1 MGISE
6 TNNIK
11 QLKLGCLDKI
21 SEIRTMPPPS
31 LLLVSLLLLVLPHP
45 GVLGFHLPGTS
56 STSCTAPGHA
66 PGTCV
71 QITDCPSIEQFLEN
85 QITKEKV
92 KFFSKFSCG
101 FTNNIPNICCPLDN
115 NIVAGRTAATTT
127 TTPATTTTTTTT
139 TTATT
144 TTFRI
149 VEETTKPSRFRPRN
163 NDNDLR
169 LGFNEWRRN
178 TKCSSEFCRGRV

>member
-1 MGISE
+1 M
-6 TNNIK
+6 
-11 QLKLGCLDKI
+11 L
-21 SEIRTMPPPS
+21 PPS
-31 LLLVSLLLLVLPHP
+31 LLLASLLLLVAHP
-45 GVLGFHLPGTS
+45 GVLGFQLPGTS
-56 STSCTAPGHA
+56 STSCSAPGRT

-71 QITDCPSIEQFLEN
+71 QITECPSIEQFLEN

-101 FTNNIPNICCPLDN
+101 FTNNIPNICCPMDN
-115 NIVAGRTAATTT
+115 NIVASRTAATTT
-127 TTPATTTTTTTT
+127 TTPATTTTTT
-139 TTATT
+139 A
-144 TTFRI
+144 TFRI

-169 LGFNEWRRN
+169 LGFNEWRN

>member
-1 MGISE
+1 M
-6 TNNIK
+6 
-11 QLKLGCLDKI
+11 L
-21 SEIRTMPPPS
+21 PPS
-31 LLLVSLLLLVLPHP
+31 LLLLLGANP

-56 STSCTAPGHA
+56 STSCSAPGHT

-71 QITDCPSIEQFLEN
+71 QITECPSIEQFLEN
-85 QITKEKV
+85 QTTKEKV

-101 FTNNIPNICCPLDN
+101 FTNNIPNICCPMDN

-127 TTPATTTTTTTT
+127 TTPTTTTTTKT

-149 VEETTKPSRFRPRN
+149 VEETT
-163 NDNDLR
+163 
-169 LGFNEWRRN
+169 
-178 TKCSSEFCRGRV
+178 

>member
-1 MGISE
+1 M
-6 TNNIK
+6 
-11 QLKLGCLDKI
+11 
-21 SEIRTMPPPS
+21 RTMLSPS
-31 LLLVSLLLLVLPHP
+31 LLLASLLLLVVHP
-45 GVLGFHLPGTS
+45 GVFGFHLPGTS
-56 STSCTAPGHA
+56 STSCSAPGHT

-71 QITDCPSIEQFLEN
+71 QITECPSIEQFLEN

-101 FTNNIPNICCPLDN
+101 FTNNIPNICCPMDN
-115 NIVAGRTAATTT
+115 NIVASRTAATTT
-127 TTPATTTTTTTT
+127 TTPATTTTKTTT

-163 NDNDLR
+163 NENDLR
-169 LGFNEWRRN
+169 LGTFS
-178 TKCSSEFCRGRV
+178 KYF

>member
-1 MGISE
+1 
-6 TNNIK
+6 
-11 QLKLGCLDKI
+11 
-21 SEIRTMPPPS
+21 MPPPT
-31 LLLVSLLLLVLPHP
+31 LLLASLLLLVTHP
-45 GVLGFHLPGTS
+45 EVLGFHLPGTS
-56 STSCTAPGHA
+56 STSCSAPGHT

-71 QITDCPSIEQFLEN
+71 QITECPSIEQFLEN

-101 FTNNIPNICCPLDN
+101 FTNNIPNICCPMDN

-127 TTPATTTTTTTT
+127 TTP
-139 TTATT
+139 
-144 TTFRI
+144 TFRI
-149 VEETTKPSRFRPRN
+149 VEETTKPSIFRPRN

-169 LGFNEWRRN
+169 LGFNEWRN

>member
-1 MGISE
+1 MP
-6 TNNIK
+6 
-11 QLKLGCLDKI
+11 
-21 SEIRTMPPPS
+21 MPPPS
-31 LLLVSLLLLVLPHP
+31 FLLASLLLLVPHLK
-45 GVLGFHLPGTS
+45 VLGFHLPGSTA
-56 STSCTAPGHA
+56 TSCTAPGHT

-71 QITDCPSIEQFLEN
+71 QITECPSIEQFLEN

-92 KFFSKFSCG
+92 RFFSKFSCG
-101 FTNNIPNICCPLDN
+101 FTNNIPNICCPLEN
-115 NIVAGRTAATTT
+115 NIVVGRTAATT
-127 TTPATTTTTTTT
+127 
-139 TTATT
+139 TT

>member
-1 MGISE
+1 MG
-6 TNNIK
+6 
-11 QLKLGCLDKI
+11 QQQQI
-21 SEIRTMPPPS
+21 SEIRTMPPPTFI
-31 LLLVSLLLLVLPHP
+31 LTSLLLLVAHP
-45 GVLGFHLPGTS
+45 GVLSFHLPGTS
-56 STSCTAPGHA
+56 STSCSAPGHT

-71 QITDCPSIEQFLEN
+71 QITECPSIEQFLGN

-127 TTPATTTTTTTT
+127 TTTRTTT

-149 VEETTKPSRFRPRN
+149 VEETTKPGRFRP
-163 NDNDLR
+163 
-169 LGFNEWRRN
+169 
-178 TKCSSEFCRGRV
+178 

>member
-1 MGISE
+1 M
-6 TNNIK
+6 
-11 QLKLGCLDKI
+11 
-21 SEIRTMPPPS
+21 
-31 LLLVSLLLLVLPHP
+31 
-45 GVLGFHLPGTS
+45 
-56 STSCTAPGHA
+56 
-66 PGTCV
+66 
-71 QITDCPSIEQFLEN
+71 SIYFVAEQFLEN

-169 LGFNEWRRN
+169 LGTFS
-178 TKCSSEFCRGRV
+178 KYF

>member
-1 MGISE
+1 MG
-6 TNNIK
+6 
-11 QLKLGCLDKI
+11 
-21 SEIRTMPPPS
+21 EIRTMPPPTV
-31 LLLVSLLLLVLPHP
+31 LLVSLLLLSAHP
-45 GVLGFHLPGTS
+45 GVLGFHLPGST
-56 STSCTAPGHA
+56 STSCSAPSHT

-71 QITDCPSIEQFLEN
+71 QITECPSIEQFLEN

-115 NIVAGRTAATTT
+115 NIVVGRTAATTT

-139 TTATT
+139 TTTAT

-149 VEETTKPSRFRPRN
+149 VEETTKPSRFRP
-163 NDNDLR
+163 
-169 LGFNEWRRN
+169 
-178 TKCSSEFCRGRV
+178 